1 MFKSS
6 NYAAPP
12 ALENCYSGP
21 IRQGPAAHA
30 LHHAYGGFYGAAKAA
45 PSKPAADAKL
55 KAAVAAKPKKPGVSR
70 KQVDDML
77 AKNKFLR
84 DEDRKLAA
92 NLSSRDLLMA
102 TPLLKKLAKMRD
114 EFRKQS
120 IAAAEGKTAGQVA
133 GRAYL
138 GVVTLGASELG
149 RLLVKK
155 KISAARRKRAQAF
168 LDKSVAADLL
178 LRFYTDAFLAEAAK
192 ANKKPAAKL
201 TAAEKSLLQT
211 AKATGAKI
219 ETLKQDGAM
228 AEDKTVSVAADPA
241 VAAAAQE
248 VEAEAPAAEVAKAA
262 SSEDTS
268 AVQAPVATE
277 EEATA
282 ITEATNAGAEPEKAA
297 DAAVE
302 ASGREEMKAKPGISN
317 TTKVGIGVGAGVALL
332 AAFKFLK

>member
-1 MFKSS
+1 
-6 NYAAPP
+6 
-12 ALENCYSGP
+12 
-21 IRQGPAAHA
+21 
-30 LHHAYGGFYGAAKAA
+30 
-45 PSKPAADAKL
+45 
-55 KAAVAAKPKKPGVSR
+55 VAAKPKKPGVSR
-70 KQVDDML
+70 KEVDAML
-77 AKNKFLR
+77 GKNKFLR

-102 TPLLKKLAKMRD
+102 TPLLKRLAKMRD

-120 IAAAEGKTAGQVA
+120 IAAAEGKTVGQVA
-133 GRAYL
+133 GRTYL

-168 LDKSVAADLL
+168 LDKSVASDLL
-178 LRFYTDAFLAEAAK
+178 LRFYTDALLAEASK
-192 ANKKPAAKL
+192 ANKKPANKL
-201 TAAEKSLLQT
+201 TASEKSLLQA
-211 AKATGAKI
+211 AKAIGSTI
-219 ETLKQDGAM
+219 ESLKQDGAM
-228 AEDKTVSVAADPA
+228 AEDKSVSVASDPA

-248 VEAEAPAAEVAKAA
+248 VEAEAPAADVAKAA
-262 SSEDTS
+262 ASEDAA

-277 EEATA
+277 AEATA

-302 ASGREEMKAKPGISN
+302 ASGREEMKGKPGFSN